1 MLVSKLLDGMGE
13 EKSDLEENSD
23 QYDSLVPPKDVET
36 ELLVGGKDAELTS
49 NL

>member
-1 MLVSKLLDGMGE
+1 MGE

-36 ELLVGGKDAELTS
+36 ELLVGDKDAELTS